1 MTLMHANERKEDLQ
15 GTETRRIARFLFE
28 GSMLKRTW
36 RTGYAF
42 LGQGRE
48 SVAAHS
54 FGVILIALM
63 LARLVPTANRERLL
77 LLCALHDLP
86 EARTG
91 DANAVHKRYV
101 TIHEE
106 KAVEDLTKGL
116 PGGDELAGLL
126 SEYRDK
132 ESLEAILA
140 HDADQLDMILS
151 LKEHVDLGSGDARL
165 WIPHVLG
172 RLRTEAA
179 KRLCEAIL
187 EEHWAGW
194 WMTELL
200 GEDPDERE
208 NIALG
213 S

>member
-1 MTLMHANERKEDLQ
+1 MADKHEDPP
-15 GTETRRIARFLFE
+15 GTDLSRIARFLFE

-54 FGVILIALM
+54 FGAILIALM

-77 LLCALHDLP
+77 LLCAVHDLP

-101 TIHEE
+101 TILEE
-106 KAVEDLTKGL
+106 KAVNDLANGL
-116 PGGDELAGLL
+116 PGGDELADLL
-126 SEYRDK
+126 REYRQK
-132 ESLEAILA
+132 ESLEAVLA
-140 HDADQLDMILS
+140 HDADQLDMLIS
-151 LKEHVDLGSGDARL
+151 LKENMDLGSSDARL
-165 WIPHVLG
+165 WIPHVLA
-172 RLRTEAA
+172 RLHTEAA
-179 KRLCEAIL
+179 KRLGEAIL
-187 EEHWAGW
+187 KEHWAGW

-200 GEDPDERE
+200 GEDLDRSLP
-208 NIALG
+208 
-213 S
+213 